1 MFISSV
7 HFLIM
12 QEYLYAIERRRGEFL
27 IIVVPNS
34 DLTLPA
40 FSLFFI
46 FYLGRIVFLYSVA
59 DICIVTVCETDAKHV
74 TILICVAY
82 INNERKM
89 FGHFLSFFLI

>member
-1 MFISSV
+1 
-7 HFLIM
+7 M
-12 QEYLYAIERRRGEFL
+12 QEYLYAVERRRAEFL
-27 IIVVPNS
+27 IIVDPNS
-34 DLTLPA
+34 DLT

-89 FGHFLSFFLI
+89 FGHFLSFFLSYLK